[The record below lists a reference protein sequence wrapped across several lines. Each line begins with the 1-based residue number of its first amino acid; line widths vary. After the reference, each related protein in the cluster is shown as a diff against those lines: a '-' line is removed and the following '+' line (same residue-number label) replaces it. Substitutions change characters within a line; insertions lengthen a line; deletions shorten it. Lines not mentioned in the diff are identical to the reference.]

1 MKSHPDNNSSRT
13 ITNIYHNQRVSIKTN
28 IYKNTGPPQAKISH
42 PRPKLNSV
50 RFDDPYGHINSMENA
65 HKYTDIIDTQEKYIE
80 DTEFEQEEFYK
91 DTMLTLSLKKNYNIF
106 THNLITIFQIQ
117 Q

>member
-1 MKSHPDNNSSRT
+1 
-13 ITNIYHNQRVSIKTN
+13 
-28 IYKNTGPPQAKISH
+28 
-42 PRPKLNSV
+42 
-50 RFDDPYGHINSMENA
+50 MENA

-80 DTEFEQEEFYK
+80 DTEVEQEEFYK

-117 Q
+117 QWTQVSRQFILTTQKTSLMIYNIFSKTAADS